1 MQSYVSL
8 QATSGSTVFD
18 ELDNTSNT
26 TYYVAEL
33 DANNNPIIG
42 ASAHLDGYGV
52 PSYSENCKNGINPTT
67 ATDTGAT
74 IVNPLAADDNQDE
87 TEETEE
93 TEVTTETEKETSS
106 TTKPS
111 GGSNTSGSAKSST
124 AAKTGDDTNMMV
136 YWILLGMAALAGC
149 TAVVY
154 RKKKKNQ

>member
-1 MQSYVSL
+1 M
-8 QATSGSTVFD
+8 
-18 ELDNTSNT
+18 
-26 TYYVAEL
+26 
-33 DANNNPIIG
+33 
-42 ASAHLDGYGV
+42 
-52 PSYSENCKNGINPTT
+52 
-67 ATDTGAT
+67 
-74 IVNPLAADDNQDE
+74 NPLAADDNQDE

-154 RKKKKNQ
+154 RKKKRNQ